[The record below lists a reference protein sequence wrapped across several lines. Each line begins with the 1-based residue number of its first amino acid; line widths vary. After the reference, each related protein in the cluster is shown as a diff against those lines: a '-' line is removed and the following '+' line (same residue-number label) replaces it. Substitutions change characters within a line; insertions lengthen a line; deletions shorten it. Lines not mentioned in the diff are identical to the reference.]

1 MNTYPRK
8 NLDFKVKADFQNSFN
23 TTIMQEIPYEN
34 RSRGAINLSEGKINQ
49 LIAEVN
55 TWKRLLDFS
64 REENVQL
71 KIRLSEI
78 LKGKSDGNLLD
89 ELENFQ
95 SKFIRHDELI
105 NLLKKEIAALDQ
117 LLGSLDMDDRH
128 IINLAGRKLTSLR
141 NTIAEIEGLFF
152 KLQFDFNAYLAVNM

>member
-1 MNTYPRK
+1 MNTH
-8 NLDFKVKADFQNSFN
+8 FHHSIN
-23 TTIMQEIPYEN
+23 TTIMQDSSYEN
-34 RSRGAINLSEGKINQ
+34 RSRGAVKFSDGKLYQ
-49 LIAEVN
+49 LRAEVN

-78 LKGKSDGNLLD
+78 LKVKSDGKLLE

-105 NLLKKEIAALDQ
+105 NLLKKEIAGLDQ
-117 LLGSLDMDDRH
+117 LLGNADMDEKH
-128 IINLAGRKLTSLR
+128 IINLAGKRLTSLR
-141 NTIAEIEGLFF
+141 NTVAEIEGLFF
-152 KLQFDFNAYLAVNM
+152 KLQFDFNTYLAVNI